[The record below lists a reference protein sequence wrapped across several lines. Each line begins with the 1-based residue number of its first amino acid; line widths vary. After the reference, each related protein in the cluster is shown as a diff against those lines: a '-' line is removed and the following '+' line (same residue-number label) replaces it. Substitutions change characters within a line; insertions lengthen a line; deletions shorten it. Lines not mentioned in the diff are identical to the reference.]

1 MLSEYLIKF
10 ELEKDFLFVEKLKK
24 GDYDAYTLL
33 MNDYYKNLCGY
44 ANLFTKDPSKSEDIV
59 QNVFV
64 FLWIYRKKIDS
75 NIPIKRYLHKSVYNE
90 FIDQYRKNKSVISLE
105 EKHLKAINTVIDNNS
120 FDIEKLMTR
129 VNDEIEKLPEKCKRV
144 FILNKKEGL
153 THDEIAEYLQISI
166 KTVEGHITRA
176 FKILNQKLGKKIKS
190 ILIILFD
197 FKLTNSIK

>member
-1 MLSEYLIKF
+1 
-10 ELEKDFLFVEKLKK
+10 LEKDFLFVEKLKK
-24 GDYDAYTLL
+24 GDYNAYTLL
-33 MNDYYKNLCGY
+33 MNNYYKNLCGY

-64 FLWIYRKKIDS
+64 KLWVYRKKVDS
-75 NIPIKRYLHKSVYNE
+75 NIPLKRYLHKSVYNE

-105 EKHLKAINTVIDNNS
+105 EKHLRTINTIIDDNS

-129 VNDEIEKLPEKCKRV
+129 VNNEIEKLPEKCKKV

-153 THDEIAEYLQISI
+153 THDEIAEYLQISK

-197 FKLTNSIK
+197 FKLTNSFK

>member
-1 MLSEYLIKF
+1 M
-10 ELEKDFLFVEKLKK
+10 EKDFLFVEKLKK

-64 FLWIYRKKIDS
+64 KLWVYRKKIDS

-90 FIDQYRKNKSVISLE
+90 FIDQYRKNKSVVRLE
-105 EKHLKAINTVIDNNS
+105 EKHLKAINTIIDNNS

-129 VNDEIEKLPEKCKRV
+129 VNDEIEKLPEKCKKV

-153 THDEIAEYLQISI
+153 THDEIAEYLQISK

-190 ILIILFD
+190 VLIILFD
-197 FKLTNSIK
+197 FKLNNSIK

>member
-1 MLSEYLIKF
+1 M
-10 ELEKDFLFVEKLKK
+10 EKDFLFVEKLKK
-24 GDYDAYTLL
+24 GDYNAYTLL
-33 MNDYYKNLCGY
+33 MNNYYKNLCGY

-64 FLWIYRKKIDS
+64 KLWVYRKKVDS

-197 FKLTNSIK
+197 FKLTNSFK

>member
-1 MLSEYLIKF
+1 
-10 ELEKDFLFVEKLKK
+10 LEKDFLFVEKLKK

-33 MNDYYKNLCGY
+33 MNNYYKNLCGY

-64 FLWIYRKKIDS
+64 KLWVYRKKIDS

>member
-1 MLSEYLIKF
+1 M
-10 ELEKDFLFVEKLKK
+10 EKDFLFVEKLKK

-33 MNDYYKNLCGY
+33 MNNYYKNLCGY

-64 FLWIYRKKIDS
+64 KLWVYRKKIDS

-120 FDIEKLMTR
+120 FDIEQLMTR
-129 VNDEIEKLPEKCKRV
+129 VNNEIEKLPGKCKRV

-153 THDEIAEYLQISI
+153 THDEIAEYLQISK

>member
-1 MLSEYLIKF
+1 M
-10 ELEKDFLFVEKLKK
+10 EKDFLFIEKLKK

-33 MNDYYKNLCGY
+33 MNDYYNNLCGY

-64 FLWIYRKKIDS
+64 KLWVYRKKIDS

-120 FDIEKLMTR
+120 FDIEKLMIR

-153 THDEIAEYLQISI
+153 THDEIAEYLQISK

-197 FKLTNSIK
+197 FKLTNSFK

>member
-1 MLSEYLIKF
+1 M
-10 ELEKDFLFVEKLKK
+10 EKDFLFIEKLKK

-33 MNDYYKNLCGY
+33 MNDYYNNLCGY

-64 FLWIYRKKIDS
+64 KLWVYRKKIDS

-90 FIDQYRKNKSVISLE
+90 FIDQYRKNKSVVSLE
-105 EKHLKAINTVIDNNS
+105 EKHLRTINTIIDDNS

-129 VNDEIEKLPEKCKRV
+129 VNNEIEKLPEKCKKV

-153 THDEIAEYLQISI
+153 THDEIAEYLQISK

-197 FKLTNSIK
+197 FKLTNSFK

>member
-1 MLSEYLIKF
+1 M
-10 ELEKDFLFVEKLKK
+10 EKDFLFVEKLKK

-33 MNDYYKNLCGY
+33 MNNYYKNLCGY

-64 FLWIYRKKIDS
+64 KLWVYRKKVDS

-120 FDIEKLMTR
+120 FDIEQLMTR
-129 VNDEIEKLPEKCKRV
+129 VNNEIEKLPEKCKKV

-153 THDEIAEYLQISI
+153 THDEIAEYLQISK

-197 FKLTNSIK
+197 FKLTNSFK

>member
-1 MLSEYLIKF
+1 
-10 ELEKDFLFVEKLKK
+10 
-24 GDYDAYTLL
+24 
-33 MNDYYKNLCGY
+33 MNNYYKNLCGY
-44 ANLFTKDPSKSEDIV
+44 ANLFTKDPSMSEDIV

-64 FLWIYRKKIDS
+64 KLWVYRKKIDP

-105 EKHLKAINTVIDNNS
+105 EKHLRTINTIIDDNS

-129 VNDEIEKLPEKCKRV
+129 VNNEIEKLPEKCKKV

-153 THDEIAEYLQISI
+153 THDEIAEYLQISK

-197 FKLTNSIK
+197 FKLTNSFK

>member
-1 MLSEYLIKF
+1 
-10 ELEKDFLFVEKLKK
+10 LEKDFLFVEKLKK
-24 GDYDAYTLL
+24 GDYNAYTLL
-33 MNDYYKNLCGY
+33 MNNYYKNLCGY

-64 FLWIYRKKIDS
+64 KLWVYRKKVDS

-105 EKHLKAINTVIDNNS
+105 EKHLRTINTIIDDNS

-129 VNDEIEKLPEKCKRV
+129 VNNEIEKLPEKCKKV

-153 THDEIAEYLQISI
+153 THDEIAEYLQISK

-197 FKLTNSIK
+197 FKLTNSFK

>member
-1 MLSEYLIKF
+1 M
-10 ELEKDFLFVEKLKK
+10 EKDFLFVEKLKK
-24 GDYDAYTLL
+24 GDYNAYTLL
-33 MNDYYKNLCGY
+33 MNNYYKNLCGY

-64 FLWIYRKKIDS
+64 KLWIYRKKIDP

-105 EKHLKAINTVIDNNS
+105 EKHLRTINTIIDDNS

-129 VNDEIEKLPEKCKRV
+129 VNNEIEKLPEKCKKV

-153 THDEIAEYLQISI
+153 THDEIAEYLQISK

-197 FKLTNSIK
+197 FKLTNSFK

>member
-1 MLSEYLIKF
+1 
-10 ELEKDFLFVEKLKK
+10 
-24 GDYDAYTLL
+24 
-33 MNDYYKNLCGY
+33 MNNYYKNLCGY

-64 FLWIYRKKIDS
+64 KLWVYRKKVDS

-105 EKHLKAINTVIDNNS
+105 EKHLRTINTIIDDNS

-129 VNDEIEKLPEKCKRV
+129 VNNEIEKLPEKCKKV

-153 THDEIAEYLQISI
+153 THDEIAEYLQISK

-197 FKLTNSIK
+197 FKLTNSFK

>member
-1 MLSEYLIKF
+1 M
-10 ELEKDFLFVEKLKK
+10 EKDFLFVEKLKK
-24 GDYDAYTLL
+24 GDYNAYTLL
-33 MNDYYKNLCGY
+33 MNNYYKNLCGY
-44 ANLFTKDPSKSEDIV
+44 ANLFTKDPSRSEDIV

-64 FLWIYRKKIDS
+64 KLWVYRKKVDS

-105 EKHLKAINTVIDNNS
+105 EKHLRTINTIIDDNS

-129 VNDEIEKLPEKCKRV
+129 VNNEIEKLPEKCKKV

-153 THDEIAEYLQISI
+153 THDEIAEYLQISK

-197 FKLTNSIK
+197 FKLTNSFK

>member
-1 MLSEYLIKF
+1 
-10 ELEKDFLFVEKLKK
+10 
-24 GDYDAYTLL
+24 
-33 MNDYYKNLCGY
+33 MNDYYNNLCGY

-64 FLWIYRKKIDS
+64 KLWVYRKKIDS

-120 FDIEKLMTR
+120 FDIEKLMIR

>member
-1 MLSEYLIKF
+1 
-10 ELEKDFLFVEKLKK
+10 LEKDFLFVEKLKK

-33 MNDYYKNLCGY
+33 MNNYYKNLCGY

-64 FLWIYRKKIDS
+64 KLWVYRKKIDS

-153 THDEIAEYLQISI
+153 THDEIAEYLQISK

-197 FKLTNSIK
+197 FKLTNSFK

>member
-1 MLSEYLIKF
+1 M
-10 ELEKDFLFVEKLKK
+10 EKDFLFIEKLKK

-33 MNDYYKNLCGY
+33 MSDYYNNLCGY

-64 FLWIYRKKIDS
+64 KLWVYRKKIDS

-120 FDIEKLMTR
+120 FDIEKLMIR

>member
-1 MLSEYLIKF
+1 
-10 ELEKDFLFVEKLKK
+10 LEKDFLFVEKLKK

-64 FLWIYRKKIDS
+64 KLWVYRKKIDS

-90 FIDQYRKNKSVISLE
+90 FIDQYRKNKSVVTLE
-105 EKHLKAINTVIDNNS
+105 EKHLKAINTIIDNNS

-129 VNDEIEKLPEKCKRV
+129 VNDEIEKLPEKCKKV

-153 THDEIAEYLQISI
+153 THDEIAEYLQISK

-190 ILIILFD
+190 VLIILFD
-197 FKLTNSIK
+197 FKLNNSIK

>member
-64 FLWIYRKKIDS
+64 KLWVYRKKIDS

-120 FDIEKLMTR
+120 FDIEKLMIR

>member
-1 MLSEYLIKF
+1 M
-10 ELEKDFLFVEKLKK
+10 EKDFLFVEKLKK

-44 ANLFTKDPSKSEDIV
+44 ANLFTKDPSMSEDIV

-64 FLWIYRKKIDS
+64 KLWVYRKKIDP

-105 EKHLKAINTVIDNNS
+105 EKHLRTINTIIDDNS

-129 VNDEIEKLPEKCKRV
+129 VNNEIEKLPEKCKKV

-153 THDEIAEYLQISI
+153 THDEIAEYLQISK

-197 FKLTNSIK
+197 FKLTNSFK

>member
-1 MLSEYLIKF
+1 M
-10 ELEKDFLFVEKLKK
+10 EKDFLFVEKLKK

-33 MNDYYKNLCGY
+33 MNNYYKNLCGY

-64 FLWIYRKKIDS
+64 KLWVYRKKIDS

-90 FIDQYRKNKSVISLE
+90 FIDQYRKNKSIISLE

-153 THDEIAEYLQISI
+153 THDEIAEYLQISK

-197 FKLTNSIK
+197 FKLTNSFK

>member
-64 FLWIYRKKIDS
+64 KLWIYRKKIDS

-90 FIDQYRKNKSVISLE
+90 FIDQYRKNKSVVSLE
-105 EKHLKAINTVIDNNS
+105 EKHLRTINTIIDDNS

-129 VNDEIEKLPEKCKRV
+129 VNNEIEKLPEKCKKV

-153 THDEIAEYLQISI
+153 THDEIAEYLQISK

-197 FKLTNSIK
+197 FKLTNSFK

>member
-1 MLSEYLIKF
+1 
-10 ELEKDFLFVEKLKK
+10 LEKDFLFVEKLKK
-24 GDYDAYTLL
+24 GDYNAYTLL
-33 MNDYYKNLCGY
+33 MNNYYKNLCGY

-64 FLWIYRKKIDS
+64 KLWIYRKKIDP

-105 EKHLKAINTVIDNNS
+105 EKHLKAINTIIDDNS

-129 VNDEIEKLPEKCKRV
+129 VNNEIEKLPEKCKKV

-153 THDEIAEYLQISI
+153 THDEIAEYLQISK

-197 FKLTNSIK
+197 FKLTNSFK

>member
-1 MLSEYLIKF
+1 
-10 ELEKDFLFVEKLKK
+10 LEKDFLFIEKSKK
-24 GDYDAYTLL
+24 GDYDAYTQL
-33 MNDYYKNLCGY
+33 MNDYYNNLCGY

-64 FLWIYRKKIDS
+64 KLWVYRKKIDS

-120 FDIEKLMTR
+120 FDIEKLMIR

>member
-1 MLSEYLIKF
+1 M
-10 ELEKDFLFVEKLKK
+10 EKDFLFVEKLKK

-33 MNDYYKNLCGY
+33 MNNYYKNLCGY

-64 FLWIYRKKIDS
+64 KLWVYRKKIDS

-90 FIDQYRKNKSVISLE
+90 FIDQYRKNKSIISLE

-120 FDIEKLMTR
+120 FDIEQLMTR
-129 VNDEIEKLPEKCKRV
+129 VNNEIEKLPGKCKRV

>member
-33 MNDYYKNLCGY
+33 MNDYYKNLCRY

-64 FLWIYRKKIDS
+64 KLWIYRKKIDS

>member
-1 MLSEYLIKF
+1 M
-10 ELEKDFLFVEKLKK
+10 EKDFLFVEKLKK

-33 MNDYYKNLCGY
+33 MNNYYKNLCGY

-64 FLWIYRKKIDS
+64 KLWVYRKKIDS

-153 THDEIAEYLQISI
+153 THDEIAEYLQISK

-197 FKLTNSIK
+197 FKLTNSFK

>member
-1 MLSEYLIKF
+1 M
-10 ELEKDFLFVEKLKK
+10 EKDFLFVEKLKK

-33 MNDYYKNLCGY
+33 MNNYYKNLCGY

-64 FLWIYRKKIDS
+64 KLWVYRKKIDS

-120 FDIEKLMTR
+120 FDIEQLMTR
-129 VNDEIEKLPEKCKRV
+129 VNNEIEKLPGKCKRV

-153 THDEIAEYLQISI
+153 THDEIAEYLQISK

-197 FKLTNSIK
+197 FKLTNSFK

>member
-1 MLSEYLIKF
+1 M
-10 ELEKDFLFVEKLKK
+10 EKDFLFIEKLKK

-33 MNDYYKNLCGY
+33 MNDYYNNLCGY

-64 FLWIYRKKIDS
+64 KLWVYRKKIDS